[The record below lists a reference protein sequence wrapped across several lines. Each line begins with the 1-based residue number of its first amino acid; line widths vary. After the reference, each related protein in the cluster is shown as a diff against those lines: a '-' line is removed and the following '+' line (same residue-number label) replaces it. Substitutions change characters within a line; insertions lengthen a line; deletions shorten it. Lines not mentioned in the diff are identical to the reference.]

1 MWFYFS
7 IYRTD
12 SSADDADYTDEKQWN
27 KDSYE
32 AVTDLAVDRMKKQ
45 PQHFEKPETSFA
57 QSETYKWFVVAMLWF
72 VCFFN
77 YADRQAIFSVFEL
90 LKSEMH
96 LNDVQLGIVG
106 ASFMWVYAGIGPIAG
121 LVGDRINRKTLIISG
136 LVFWSVITIATAL
149 STRYSHLVFFRA
161 LEGFGEAF
169 YFPASMSLLSD
180 YHSPATRSRAMSI
193 HQSSVYAG
201 TIAGGSVAGVLGQQ
215 FGWWS
220 SFYLFGSLGVL
231 LGALLLLMLREPP
244 RKSSLETAEIAPAH
258 RSKTGTA
265 SESQGKRLGT
275 MLSQAF
281 RTIRELFANPM
292 VRILTAV
299 FVGANFVAMIFLTWM
314 PSFLYRKFNLSLAMA
329 GVSATAYLQIASVL
343 GVLSGGVLADKFAKS
358 NRSGR
363 MLTQAIGL
371 TLGVPFIFIAG
382 WTLSVPLV
390 IVALTGFGYFK
401 GLYDANIWAS
411 LHDVVPPER
420 RASAVGFMNSVGW
433 IGGGVA
439 PVAIAAASER
449 FGMGACISANSV
461 IYLLVAIL
469 LLYGIKKYMLRFT
482 SAEQVK
488 SALASEPL

>member
-1 MWFYFS
+1 MLERVGS
-7 IYRTD
+7 
-12 SSADDADYTDEKQWN
+12 
-27 KDSYE
+27 
-32 AVTDLAVDRMKKQ
+32 V
-45 PQHFEKPETSFA
+45 KPETRN
-57 QSETYKWFVVAMLWF
+57 QKLETGRTYKWWVVVMLWF

-96 LNDVQLGIVG
+96 LSDVQLGIVG
-106 ASFMWVYAGIGPIAG
+106 ASFMWVYAAVGPIAG
-121 LVGDRINRKTLIISG
+121 LVGDRINRKTLVIGG
-136 LVFWSVITIATAL
+136 LVFWSLITIATAF
-149 STRYSHLVFFRA
+149 STKYPHLVLFRA

-169 YFPASMSLLSD
+169 YFPASMSMLSD
-180 YHSPATRSRAMSI
+180 YHSAGTRSRAMSI

-201 TIAGGSVAGVLGQQ
+201 TIAGGSVAGVLGQHY
-215 FGWWS
+215 GWRS
-220 SFYLFGSLGVL
+220 SFYLFGSLGML
-231 LGALLLLMLREPP
+231 LGVVLLLLLREPARARSTQP
-244 RKSSLETAEIAPAH
+244 ASREPGLSGIQGEGEAAINLGRPSVLGAAEDSFIG
-258 RSKTGTA
+258 RVVRLLKEVFKTV
-265 SESQGKRLGT
+265 
-275 MLSQAF
+275 
-281 RTIRELFANPM
+281 RELFANPM

-314 PSFLYRKFNLSLAMA
+314 PSFLYRKFNLTLGMA

-343 GVLSGGVLADKFAKS
+343 GVLSGGVLADRLAKT
-358 NRSGR
+358 NRGGR

-371 TLGVPFIFIAG
+371 TFGVPFIFLAG
-382 WTLSVPLV
+382 WTLSVPVV

-461 IYLLVAIL
+461 IYLLVAAL
-469 LLYGIKKYMLRFT
+469 LFYGIRRHMR
-482 SAEQVK
+482 SSHADPGHIRPPR
-488 SALASEPL
+488 ASESQ

>member
-1 MWFYFS
+1 MLEGVGS
-7 IYRTD
+7 
-12 SSADDADYTDEKQWN
+12 
-27 KDSYE
+27 
-32 AVTDLAVDRMKKQ
+32 V
-45 PQHFEKPETSFA
+45 KPETRN
-57 QSETYKWFVVAMLWF
+57 QKLETGRTYKWWVVAMLWF

-96 LNDVQLGIVG
+96 LSDVQLGIVG
-106 ASFMWVYAGIGPIAG
+106 ASFMWVYAAVGPIAG
-121 LVGDRINRKTLIISG
+121 LVGDRINRKTLIIAG
-136 LVFWSVITIATAL
+136 LGFWSLITIATAL
-149 STRYSHLVFFRA
+149 STKYSHLVLFRA

-169 YFPASMSLLSD
+169 YFPASMSILSA
-180 YHSPATRSRAMSI
+180 YHGPGTRSRAMSI

-201 TIAGGSVAGVLGQQ
+201 TIAGGSVAGVLGQHY
-215 FGWWS
+215 GWRS
-220 SFYLFGSLGVL
+220 SFYLFGSLGMLLAVL
-231 LGALLLLMLREPP
+231 LIVLLREPARTP
-244 RKSSLETAEIAPAH
+244 STQPSSREPGLSDGPGEAEAAINRGKPSPLAASAESSTGRVVRIPKEAF
-258 RSKTGTA
+258 KTV
-265 SESQGKRLGT
+265 
-275 MLSQAF
+275 
-281 RTIRELFANPM
+281 RELFANPM
-292 VRILTAV
+292 VRILTLV

-343 GVLSGGVLADKFAKS
+343 GVLSGGVLADRLART
-358 NRSGR
+358 NRGGR

-371 TLGVPFIFIAG
+371 TLGVPFIFLAG
-382 WTLSVPLV
+382 WTFSVPVV
-390 IVALTGFGYFK
+390 IMALTGFGYFK

-461 IYLLVAIL
+461 IYLLIAAL
-469 LLYGIKKYMLRFT
+469 LFYGIRRHMW
-482 SAEQVK
+482 SAVK
-488 SALASEPL
+488 SFEHAAQGR

>member
-1 MWFYFS
+1 M
-7 IYRTD
+7 TK
-12 SSADDADYTDEKQWN
+12 A
-27 KDSYE
+27 
-32 AVTDLAVDRMKKQ
+32 
-45 PQHFEKPETSFA
+45 PQHSERETRNQKP
-57 QSETYKWFVVAMLWF
+57 ETYKWFVVAMLWF

-90 LKSEMH
+90 LKSEMR

-121 LVGDRINRKTLIISG
+121 LIGDRINRKTLIISG
-136 LVFWSVITIATAL
+136 LVFWSLITIATAL
-149 STRYSHLVFFRA
+149 STQYSHLVLFRA

-169 YFPASMSLLSD
+169 YFPASMSLLSA
-180 YHSPATRSRAMSI
+180 YHGPETRSRAMSL

-215 FGWWS
+215 FGWRS
-220 SFYLFGSLGVL
+220 SFYLFGTLGVILGVL
-231 LGALLLLMLREPP
+231 LLVLLREPA
-244 RKSSLETAEIAPAH
+244 RKDSSKTAEILPPRDA
-258 RSKTGTA
+258 RTGLKAGDA
-265 SESQGKRLGT
+265 SSTLQTRVGVLPRVT
-275 MLSQAF
+275 
-281 RTIRELFANPM
+281 RTVRELFANPM
-292 VRILTAV
+292 FRTLTAV

-329 GVSATAYLQIASVL
+329 GVSATAYLQVASVL
-343 GVLSGGVLADKFAKS
+343 GVLSGGVLADRLAKI
-358 NRSGR
+358 NRGGR

-371 TLGVPFIFIAG
+371 TLGVPFIFLAG
-382 WTLSVPLV
+382 WTLSVPVV

-461 IYLLVAIL
+461 IYLLIAIL
-469 LLYGIKKYMLRFT
+469 LLYGIKRYRLATK
-482 SAEQVK
+482 SGVK
-488 SALASEPL
+488 VQSVLAGKPL